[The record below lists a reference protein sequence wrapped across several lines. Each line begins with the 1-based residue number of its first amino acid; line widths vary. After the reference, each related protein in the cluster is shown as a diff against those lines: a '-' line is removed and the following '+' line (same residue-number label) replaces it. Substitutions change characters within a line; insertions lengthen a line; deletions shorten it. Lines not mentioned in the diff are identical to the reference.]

1 MYGTF
6 ILRLNIRISE
16 RSTECQ
22 RSPPIPPIPGFPV
35 VDIPSSGL
43 LVPFFI
49 KEFLKKQFVDNHS
62 QTQCLP
68 DAIHVPVA
76 SQMAAILPTIE
87 TEVSFD
93 VSPSDGY
100 QNAVRAV
107 NDVIELVTSY
117 SIRGKYPLNV
127 AIEMRL
133 IGYSDIYLSPAQAG
147 MSVICRFI
155 VTLS

>member
-1 MYGTF
+1 MYDTF

-68 DAIHVPVA
+68 DAIHVPIA
-76 SQMAAILPTIE
+76 SQMAAIM
-87 TEVSFD
+87 
-93 VSPSDGY
+93 
-100 QNAVRAV
+100 
-107 NDVIELVTSY
+107 Y

-133 IGYSDIYLSPAQAG
+133 IGYSGIYLSPAQAG
-147 MSVICRFI
+147 MSVICQSYCDFI
-155 VTLS
+155 LNNKVVCSQTKALESEQPNLCLGCI